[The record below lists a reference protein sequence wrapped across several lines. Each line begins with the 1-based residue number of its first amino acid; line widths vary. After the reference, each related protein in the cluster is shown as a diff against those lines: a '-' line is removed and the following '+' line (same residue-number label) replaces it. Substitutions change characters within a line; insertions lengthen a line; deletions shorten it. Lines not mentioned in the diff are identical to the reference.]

1 MGERP
6 DSEVR
11 RGEQLSGSGHLP
23 FIFRGLFISHGRRR
37 GRQTSGAG
45 GEEGTG
51 AGAQRISPAD
61 QDGSPGWLST
71 MWWMVGI
78 QLVMTFSFSIL
89 TPIMPLFLPDLGVK
103 SASAIDFWSG
113 ILMGTTSFVAAFVSP
128 FWGRLADLRGRKL
141 MLLRSSFAIGLFT
154 LMMGLSRNVWQFFA
168 ARCLMGAF
176 AGFSAAAIAL
186 VASQVPERRL
196 GYALG
201 WLSTGQL
208 VGSLIGPVVGGAI
221 ADASGSFRV
230 PFYTTA
236 AITFVV
242 LVLVARFV
250 RETFTPPRKRERR
263 GSVLTSLKMLARSPA
278 LGPVFLVLL
287 LAQFGVTS
295 VQPVVTL
302 FVQELIGNT
311 GTLAMLAGIAFSITG
326 LADVIASPFLGKRSD
341 VIGYRRV
348 LLICLAGCAMAS
360 LPQAFVQS
368 YWLFVIER
376 FGVGCFVGGLLPT
389 ANALVGRM
397 VPRAERGTIYGMTA
411 SATFLGNSLGPL
423 TGGGIAAL
431 FGLRWVFVFTS
442 FLFVVNWVWV
452 YRSVPEWTEP
462 PLQADGEA
470 R

>member
-1 MGERP
+1 MDDHDTAASANQAAPTAEGEP
-6 DSEVR
+6 
-11 RGEQLSGSGHLP
+11 
-23 FIFRGLFISHGRRR
+23 
-37 GRQTSGAG
+37 
-45 GEEGTG
+45 
-51 AGAQRISPAD
+51 
-61 QDGSPGWLST
+61 PGWQAT

-89 TPIMPLFLPDLGVK
+89 TPIMPLFLPDLGVTHP
-103 SASAIDFWSG
+103 SAIDFWSG

-128 FWGRLADLRGRKL
+128 FWGRLADLKGRKL

-154 LMMGLSRNVWQFFA
+154 IMMGISRNVWEFFA

-208 VGSLIGPVVGGAI
+208 VGSLMGPVVGGAL
-221 ADASGSFRV
+221 ADASGSYRV

-236 AITFVV
+236 AITFAALI
-242 LVLVARFV
+242 LVTRFV
-250 RETFTPPRKRERR
+250 RETFTPPRKREHR
-263 GSVLTSLKMLARSPA
+263 GSVLKSLRTLWRSPA
-278 LGPVFLVLL
+278 LGPIFLVLL
-287 LAQFGVTS
+287 LAQFGVTT

-302 FVQELIGNT
+302 FVQAMMGQT
-311 GTLAMLAGIAFSITG
+311 AMLAVLAGVAFSITG

-348 LLICLAGCAMAS
+348 LLICLAGCALAS
-360 LPQAFVQS
+360 LPQAFVHT
-368 YWLFVIER
+368 YWLFVLER

-397 VPRAERGTIYGMTA
+397 VPREERGTIYGMTA
-411 SATFLGNSLGPL
+411 SATFLGNSMGPM

-442 FLFVVNWVWV
+442 ALFLINWIWV
-452 YRSVPEWTEP
+452 YRSVPEWRE
-462 PLQADGEA
+462 

>member
-1 MGERP
+1 MGEQ
-6 DSEVR
+6 
-11 RGEQLSGSGHLP
+11 G
-23 FIFRGLFISHGRRR
+23 I
-37 GRQTSGAG
+37 GAG
-45 GEEGTG
+45 VTNAALADEG
-51 AGAQRISPAD
+51 ASQ
-61 QDGSPGWLST
+61 GWQAT

-103 SASAIDFWSG
+103 NPSAVNFWSG

-128 FWGRLADLRGRKL
+128 FWGRLADLKGRKL

-154 LMMGLSRNVWQFFA
+154 IMMGVSRNVWQFFA

-221 ADASGSFRV
+221 ADASGSYRV

-236 AITFVV
+236 GITFAV
-242 LVLVARFV
+242 LILVARFV
-250 RETFTPPRKRERR
+250 HETFTPPRKSERR
-263 GSVLTSLKMLARSPA
+263 GSVLKSLKTLWRSPA
-278 LGPVFLVLL
+278 LGPIFLVLL
-287 LAQFGVTS
+287 LAQFGVTT

-302 FVQELIGNT
+302 FVQALIGNSAM
-311 GTLAMLAGIAFSITG
+311 LAVLAGIAFSITG

-348 LLICLAGCAMAS
+348 LLICLAGCALAS

-368 YWLFVIER
+368 YWLFVVER
-376 FGVGCFVGGLLPT
+376 FGIGCFVGGLLPT

-442 FLFVVNWVWV
+442 ALFVVNWVWV
-452 YRSVPEWTEP
+452 YRSVPEWREP
-462 PLQADGEA
+462 AFQEAGGEA
-470 R
+470 AEGR